1 MDPCTGG
8 ITNKASQGARLW
20 SHRSRPGF
28 GSTLKCSRAE
38 TLKDATS
45 GAMQEKKRGKEPFDR
60 RLAVSVGAPLV

>member
-8 ITNKASQGARLW
+8 FTNKASQGARLW
-20 SHRSRPGF
+20 SQRSRPGF

-45 GAMQEKKRGKEPFDR
+45 GDHARKKWGKEPFDR
-60 RLAVSVGAPLV
+60 RLAVSVGPPLV